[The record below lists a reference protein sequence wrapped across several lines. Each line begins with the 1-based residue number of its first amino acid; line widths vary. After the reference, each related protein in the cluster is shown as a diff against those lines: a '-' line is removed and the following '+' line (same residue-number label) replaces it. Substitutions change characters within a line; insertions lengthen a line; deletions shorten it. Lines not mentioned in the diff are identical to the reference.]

1 MKLVGKRVERLNS
14 FGDSLAI
21 QLRDEGQMR
30 LSPALMSRLKVTA
43 DNNKIGIAYPDEGE
57 KDLHIYVAPDGDG
70 VAVNKQG
77 YIKNIPHN
85 RDLRSHMDLS
95 STGEEDLY
103 ICEEAIAI
111 PEHPGYTFY
120 KIVLDTY
127 DEWDNVEMEDN
138 TSEGEERMCVS
149 VPVENDIQE
158 EDTVENH
165 TDDSQEVE
173 ETDNETVKE
182 DKENDEKFEDFDLI

>member
-1 MKLVGKRVERLNS
+1 MKLIGKRTERLNS

-21 QLRDEGQMR
+21 QLKDEGQMR
-30 LSPALMSRLKVTA
+30 LSPALMSRLKVTVG
-43 DNNKIGIAYPDEGE
+43 NNKIGIAYPEEGE

-103 ICEEAIAI
+103 ICEEAIQLN
-111 PEHPGYTFY
+111 EHPGYTFY

-127 DEWDNVEMEDN
+127 DEWDNVEIDDDMVDD
-138 TSEGEERMCVS
+138 RD
-149 VPVENDIQE
+149 DIQE
-158 EDTVENH
+158 EETVEDH

-173 ETDNETVKE
+173 ETDNEIATE

>member
-103 ICEEAIAI
+103 ICEESIEI

-127 DEWDNVEMEDN
+127 DEWDVDDSTVVEH
-138 TSEGEERMCVS
+138 
-149 VPVENDIQE
+149 DIQE
-158 EDTVENH
+158 EDTVEDH

-173 ETDNETVKE
+173 ETDNEIVTE

>member
-1 MKLVGKRVERLNS
+1 MKLVGKRTERLNS

-21 QLRDEGQMR
+21 QLKDEGQMR

-43 DNNKIGIAYPDEGE
+43 GNNKIGIAYPEGEE
-57 KDLHIYVAPDGDG
+57 KDLHIYIAPDGDG

-103 ICEEAIAI
+103 ICEEAIQLN
-111 PEHPGYTFY
+111 EHPGYTFY

-127 DEWDNVEMEDN
+127 DEWDEDID
-138 TSEGEERMCVS
+138 TVIDDVS
-149 VPVENDIQE
+149 DDIQE
-158 EDTVENH
+158 EETVEDPI
-165 TDDSQEVE
+165 DDSQEVE
-173 ETDNETVKE
+173 ETDNEVVIE
-182 DKENDEKFEDFDLI
+182 DKENDQKFDDFDLI